1 MSPLLWSHGV
11 IAVGREK
18 GKSLAQRPAHTSV
31 STEFRLRPQDRATSS
46 HVLKT
51 SQDRDL
57 TASLG
62 PCSSARLATLWLF
75 FSFFHIR
82 ISPFSDYNRCC
93 FTHNQTQSDFLSIR
107 YVKLK
112 KRIHNL
118 VSFIKALVGHSA
130 ELWSLSHLGMGLGTL
145 GKSGLSFCSLQVKF
159 RTLDHKSLT
168 EDYLDMGCMQITLH
182 SGSFKKLL
190 LQRAN
195 KEKGLT

>member
-1 MSPLLWSHGV
+1 MESRSHCSWKREGEVSSPTSSSHLCQHWIQTETSGSCNIQSCLENLPGQRSHRLIGPLLLCQTG
-11 IAVGREK
+11 
-18 GKSLAQRPAHTSV
+18 HTV
-31 STEFRLRPQDRATSS
+31 
-46 HVLKT
+46 VV
-51 SQDRDL
+51 
-57 TASLG
+57 
-62 PCSSARLATLWLF
+62 F
-75 FSFFHIR
+75 FFFHIR

-118 VSFIKALVGHSA
+118 VSFIKALVGHST